1 MLHADGMCMWMWML
15 CAPCGLRLQV
25 MEYGAQ
31 QNKLGR
37 VDSQPGAWGGAWT
50 LASSIQLARSG
61 IERAFHWGYGDRG
74 FGNGRTICAKP
85 LSRCGLYGGNI
96 WAAAAAGHLFAAG
109 NATILH
115 QENGTNST
123 PARAPD
129 DGGVSASGIGGWG
142 AGGELRLLVTL
153 FDPRKDR
160 HDLTRVE
167 VTFDRPAEW
176 SQRPRLSRRTMLLNR
191 STSVYDAIRDAA
203 AGGILLNASD
213 PNVYTLKHMLTK
225 AGVASTE
232 AAAERWLTMQNS
244 TFSPSEWSDVA
255 EDTAWEVRC
264 DDAAA
269 GECSV
274 AFVATPPT
282 VVALWLRPTTSTST
296 TGTI

>member
-1 MLHADGMCMWMWML
+1 MHMLYAR
-15 CAPCGLRLQV
+15 CGLPLQV
-25 MEYGAQ
+25 MEYGTQ

-61 IERAFHWGYGDRG
+61 IERAFHWGYGDRD

-85 LSRCGLYGGNI
+85 LSPCGLYGGNI
-96 WAAAAAGHLFAAG
+96 WTAAAAGHLFAAG

-160 HDLTRVE
+160 HDLARVA

-176 SQRPRLSRRTMLLNR
+176 SRRPRLSFRTILLNQ
-191 STSVYDAIRDAA
+191 STSVYDAIFRNASAA
-203 AGGILLNASD
+203 GILLNASD

-255 EDTAWEVRC
+255 EDNALEVKC

-274 AFVATPPT
+274 TLVATPPT
-282 VVALWLRPTTSTST
+282 VVALWLRPS
-296 TGTI
+296 IF